1 MQYYVGCHEE
11 VRYNKFVVFAGNG
24 ILGGGLNF
32 MAQFDVYS
40 TSVENIIGWI
50 KSGEVAIP
58 EIQRPFVWDSS
69 KVRDLLDSL
78 YRGFPVGYIIVW
90 KNPDVKLKDGRL
102 SAGKK
107 ILIDGQQ
114 RITALQA
121 AIAGLLIMD
130 TNYKKK
136 QIRIAFNPQTEQF
149 EVCNSAIEKD
159 TKWIPDISKIFDV
172 SFNQYA
178 FVGEYCQ
185 KNNLVGQEAEI
196 NNTIM
201 RLTAIKA
208 ISIGVTEL
216 SQALS
221 IDEVTEIFIR
231 INSQGVV
238 LSQAD
243 FAMSKISSDDCYGGN
258 ETRKMIDYFCHFMQ
272 KPADYEII
280 ASNDEEFAKS
290 DAFRKIKWVVKEQE
304 DIYVPSYTDVL
315 RVSFTHIFYRGKI
328 ADLVSLLSG
337 RDFETRENVE
347 AIAEESFKKLRQGV
361 EAFVNETNFKRYLM
375 IVRSTGIIDA
385 SLVKSRNVLNFGYI
399 LYLSLKDRDIDA
411 AKIESIVRRWI
422 VLSMLTGRYSGS
434 AESAIDYDIKRF
446 MEKDPEQFLKN
457 TEAGELS
464 DAYWNH
470 MLVMNLDTSV
480 SSSPYFLVYLMAQ
493 VKSGARGF
501 LSKQI
506 NVQSLIEQRG
516 DIHHIFPKKYL
527 QKNGIN
533 NRKDY
538 NQVAN
543 YVYTQSEINIK
554 IKDDAP
560 CDYMER
566 MKAQV
571 AGEGSY
577 YGGIISQ
584 EDLEKNFAEN
594 CVPVEF
600 MDMDISDYQVFLDQR
615 RRLMAAYIR
624 KYYEGL
630 E

>member
-1 MQYYVGCHEE
+1 
-11 VRYNKFVVFAGNG
+11 
-24 ILGGGLNF
+24 
-32 MAQFDVYS
+32 MAQFDVNS
-40 TSVENIIGWI
+40 TSVENIISSI
-50 KSGEVAIP
+50 KAGDIAIP
-58 EIQRPFVWDSS
+58 EIQRPFVWDGA
-69 KVRDLLDSL
+69 KVRDLMDSL
-78 YRGFPVGYIIVW
+78 YKGFPVGYIIVW
-90 KNPDVKLKDGRL
+90 KNPDVRLKDGTI
-102 SAGKK
+102 SSGKK

-114 RITALQA
+114 RIAAIQA
-121 AIAGLLIMD
+121 AVVGQQVVD
-130 TNYKKK
+130 STYKKK
-136 QIRIAFNPQTEQF
+136 RITIAFNPIEEVF
-149 EVCNSAIEKD
+149 EVCNPAIEKD
-159 TKWIPDISKIFDV
+159 SKWISDISKVFDV
-172 SFNQYA
+172 GFDA
-178 FVGEYCQ
+178 WEFVDAYCAA
-185 KNNLVGQEAEI
+185 NDMTGQQSAI
-196 NNTIM
+196 NKKLM
-201 RLTAIKA
+201 KLMAIKG
-208 ISIGVTEL
+208 ISLGVTEL
-216 SQALS
+216 SQTLS
-221 IDEVTEIFIR
+221 IDEVTDIFIR

-243 FAMSKISSDDCYGGN
+243 FAMSKISSDDRYGGN

-272 KPADYEII
+272 RPADYELI

-290 DAFRKIKWVVKEQE
+290 DALQKIKWVVKEQE
-304 DIYVPSYTDVL
+304 DIYVPTYTDVL
-315 RVSFTHIFYRGKI
+315 RVSFTHIFHRGKI

-337 RDFETRENVE
+337 RDFETRENIE
-347 AIAEESFKKLRQGV
+347 AIAEDSFKKLRQSV
-361 EAFVNETNFKRYLM
+361 EAFVNETNFKRFLM

-385 SLVKSRNVLNFGYI
+385 SLVRSKNVLNFGYI
-399 LYLSLKDRDIDA
+399 LYLSLKDRGIDA

-446 MEKDPEQFLKN
+446 MEQDPEQFLKN

-464 DAYWNH
+464 DAYWNYT
-470 MLVMNLDTSV
+470 LVTNLNTSV

-493 VKSGARGF
+493 VKGGARGF

-538 NQVAN
+538 NQIAN

-560 CDYMER
+560 CDYMAR
-566 MKAQV
+566 MKEQV
-571 AGEGSY
+571 AGEGSF
-577 YGGIISQ
+577 YGGIDSM
-584 EDLEKNFAEN
+584 EDLQKNLEEN
-594 CVPVEF
+594 CVPIEF
-600 MDMDISDYQVFLDQR
+600 MDMDVFDFQVFLDER
-615 RRLMAAYIR
+615 RNKMAAYIR